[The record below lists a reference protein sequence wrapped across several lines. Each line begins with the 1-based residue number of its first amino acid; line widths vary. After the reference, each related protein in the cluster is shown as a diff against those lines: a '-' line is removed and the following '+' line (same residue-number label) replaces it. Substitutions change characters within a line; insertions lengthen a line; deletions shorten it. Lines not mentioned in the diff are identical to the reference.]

1 MKQIIFVI
9 IILFFR
15 TISSYSQD
23 TFSITAIDP
32 VTGQVGSAGA
42 SCVTDVTI
50 LTDVHPG
57 WGVIHTQASW
67 LAANQNYARSLM
79 NMHLSPQQIIDSVV
93 AHDSQNNPTIRQY
106 GVIDLV
112 GGGRMAAYTGT
123 NCTDWKGHI
132 LGPTYTIQGNILLGS
147 RILDSMQARFNRCTG
162 TLAEKLMAAL
172 QGAKVVGADTRCA
185 VRNTSSQSAFIRVAK
200 PGDTLGVLFLSL
212 KVLNSPVNR
221 DPIDSLQVLFNTW
234 FTTNAYEYSSLF
246 PDKITLYQ
254 NYPNPF
260 NPSTTIKFSLIKN
273 SSITLKVYDL
283 TGKEIATILNTNL
296 NAGTYNVKWEPNGL
310 SSGVYYYKLSA
321 DGFTDTKRMVI
332 VK

>member
-1 MKQIIFVI
+1 MKHLILIFLI
-9 IILFFR
+9 FPFLL
-15 TISSYSQD
+15 SNSYSQD

-57 WGVIHTQASW
+57 WGVVHTQASW
-67 LAANQNYARSLM
+67 LAANQNYARTLM
-79 NMHLSPQQIIDSVV
+79 NMHLTPQQIIDSLV
-93 AHDSQNNPTIRQY
+93 AHDAQNNPTVRQY
-106 GVIDLV
+106 GIIDLV

-123 NCTDWKGHI
+123 NCTNWKGHI
-132 LGPTYTIQGNILLGS
+132 IGPTYTIQGNILLGS

-162 TLAEKLMAAL
+162 TLAQKLMEAL

-234 FTTNAYEYSSLF
+234 FATNAYEYSSLI
-246 PDKITLYQ
+246 PDKMTLFQ
-254 NYPNPF
+254 NFPNPF
-260 NPSTTIKFSLIKN
+260 NPSTTIKFSLNNN
-273 SSITLKVYDL
+273 SYVTLKIYDL
-283 TGKEIATILNTNL
+283 SGKEIATVINSNL
-296 NAGTYNVKWEPNGL
+296 AAGTYNVKWEPNGL
-310 SSGVYYYKLSA
+310 SSGVYYYKLDA

-332 VK
+332 IK